1 MIMIED
7 RKTDMASGTPNM
19 NGYEQ
24 LLLVEDNRGDARMV
38 ELYLQESDLRLT
50 VTNVPTLH
58 EAIACAESVRFDV
71 AIVDLGLPDS
81 FGLDTFHRLHDA
93 LDGTVPIV
101 VLSGMGDDSVAVA
114 AVAAGA
120 QDYLRKNDL
129 SAEVL
134 ARTIRYA
141 MERHRLRR
149 WAEQVERLAGL
160 GRLAATMAH
169 EFNNV
174 LMGILPWAQI
184 ISMSAAG
191 NRQLEQA
198 AAHVM
203 DAVARGK
210 RITLQVLDYARP
222 SEPKNAVFDAGAWL
236 VATAEE
242 LQPTLRNA
250 GDLLVSVPPEPVFI
264 HGDRA
269 QLTQVVTN
277 LVRNADDA
285 GVDNDPIRLTLTQAS
300 ETSVEIAVA
309 DQGTGVPLADRG
321 KIFEPLFSTKP
332 KGTGLGLA
340 IVFQIV
346 RAHGG
351 AIAVESNQPRGS
363 RFVVSLPPAH
373 AVTAPADEPHEVAP
387 RLGRVLIV
395 DDEPGAAE
403 GMKLLMEATAD
414 EVRIAGTG
422 RDALAEVPLF
432 DPDLLVLD
440 VGLPDMSGIDVFH
453 QLERRPPL
461 IVFATGHV
469 QRRDIEPL
477 LGRHVGHLTKP
488 YSLDDLWR
496 TVKALQAG

>member
-1 MIMIED
+1 
-7 RKTDMASGTPNM
+7 
-19 NGYEQ
+19 
-24 LLLVEDNRGDARMV
+24 MV
-38 ELYLQESDLRLT
+38 ELYLAESDLRVS
-50 VTNVPTLH
+50 VTNVTTLA
-58 EAIACAESVRFDV
+58 EAIACADSARFDV

-81 FGLDTFHRLHDA
+81 FGLETFHRLHDA
-93 LDGTVPIV
+93 LGGMVPIV

-129 SAEVL
+129 SPGVL

-141 MERHRLRR
+141 LERHRLRR
-149 WAEQVERLAGL
+149 WVEHVERLAGL

-174 LMGILPWAQI
+174 LMSILPWAQI

-191 NRQLEQA
+191 NRHVEQA
-198 AAHVM
+198 AAHVT

-210 RITLQVLDYARP
+210 RITFQVLDYTRP
-222 SEPKNAVFDAGAWL
+222 SEPKKSVFDAGAWL
-236 VATAEE
+236 VAAAEE
-242 LQPTLRNA
+242 LQPVLRSA
-250 GDLLVSVPPEPVFI
+250 GGLLVSLPPESLFV
-264 HGDRA
+264 HGDRT
-269 QLTQVVTN
+269 QLTQVIAN
-277 LVRNADDA
+277 LVQNADEA
-285 GVDNDPIRLTLTQAS
+285 RVDDSAIRLNLTQAS
-300 ETSVEIAVA
+300 ATSLEIAVA
-309 DQGTGVPLADRG
+309 DQGTGVALANRG

-351 AIAVESNQPRGS
+351 TVTLEANQPRGS
-363 RFVVSLPPAH
+363 RFVVSLPAAQEVVAPEPEPA
-373 AVTAPADEPHEVAP
+373 EVAP
-387 RLGRVLIV
+387 RLDRVLIV
-395 DDEPGAAE
+395 DDERGAAE
-403 GMKLLMEATAD
+403 GMKLLLEDTVG

-422 RDALAEVPLF
+422 REALAEIPRF
-432 DPDLLVLD
+432 EPDLLILD
-440 VGLPDMSGIDVFH
+440 VGLPDMSGIELFH

-469 QRRDIEPL
+469 QRGEIEPL

-488 YSLDDLWR
+488 YSLNDLWR